1 MDDLTKLTDADIDA
15 VWQVMNGDKEWLRTF
30 GYQQFARAL
39 LSEAAQRPPIAYD
52 DLFDVVRGT
61 GYVTTRQTR
70 EICGK
75 IMEAIAFKASE

>member
-39 LSEAAQRPPIAYD
+39 LAEAAQRPPIAYD

-70 EICGK
+70 EICEK
-75 IMEAIAFKASE
+75 IIAAIAAKASE